1 MGGTAADHPK
11 VFGVDTGR
19 RQLGAARHSLNPQH
33 QAAFTWRPP
42 HSFVVVVVNN
52 IAVNFKHVSRDFE
65 KDLRYLDYM

>member
-42 HSFVVVVVNN
+42 HSFVVVVVVVVVV
-52 IAVNFKHVSRDFE
+52 AVNFKHVSRDFE
-65 KDLRYLDYM
+65 KD

>member
-42 HSFVVVVVNN
+42 HSFVVVVV
-52 IAVNFKHVSRDFE
+52 VVV
-65 KDLRYLDYM
+65 LQ